1 MTNFLLNRGGA
12 GKSITRHETAGAMSE
27 LVRRLISI
35 TRTYNH
41 LLEAVRNEES
51 DQRLGAM
58 QNRTRTDIGKL
69 SEIILSTGGITPRYA
84 DPVSTSDD
92 PDQLIR
98 ALNEAERAF
107 RDELEESLK
116 LKHHYR
122 TIAVLETLHKNT
134 EDRIGL
140 VRELAHEHNVPVG

>member
-12 GKSITRHETAGAMSE
+12 GKSITRQETAEAMND

-35 TRTYNH
+35 MRTY
-41 LLEAVRNEES
+41 E
-51 DQRLGAM
+51 RLSVAIADVDAGLQIDAM
-58 QNRTRTDIGKL
+58 QNRTRTDIAKL
-69 SEIILSTGGITPRYA
+69 SEIILSTGGVTQREA
-84 DPVSTSDD
+84 DPVSSGED

-98 ALNEAERAF
+98 ALNEAERSF
-107 RDELEESLK
+107 RDALEESLK

-134 EDRIGL
+134 DGRIAL
-140 VRELAHEHNVPVG
+140 VRELARHHNVPVG

>member
-1 MTNFLLNRGGA
+1 MANFLLNKGGA
-12 GKSITRHETAGAMSE
+12 GKSITRHETAGKMSE

-35 TRTYNH
+35 TRTYER
-41 LLEAVRNEES
+41 LLAALGNAGS
-51 DQRLGAM
+51 DHRVGAM

-134 EDRIGL
+134 EDRIRL
-140 VRELAHEHNVPVG
+140 VRELAHDYNVPVG

>member
-1 MTNFLLNRGGA
+1 MTNFLLNKGGA
-12 GKSITRHETAGAMSE
+12 GKSITRHETAGAMSA

-35 TRTYNH
+35 TRTYEH
-41 LLEAVRNEES
+41 LLVARNAGS
-51 DQRLGAM
+51 DQRLSAM